1 MPLKDLTLT
10 SRSLLS
16 SVELDTQLVIVI
28 SYWMV
33 MMMVMVMMM
42 MVMVMMM
49 MMMMMADM
57 YIGELRYV
65 RRQVRE
71 GTPAEQKLEKALK
84 ERQETSRQLQKT

>member
-16 SVELDTQLVIVI
+16 SVELDTQLIIVI
-28 SYWMV
+28 SYWM
-33 MMMVMVMMM
+33 MMM
-42 MVMVMMM
+42 MVMVMV
-49 MMMMMADM
+49 MMADM